1 MRPFEIMEANIMLPI
16 GLSIKSGRIAPIARY
31 LGSIIVLSRGIK
43 NTSPKNMPNEMP
55 RCPKRS
61 IRCFNVS
68 SLISIYLRIH

>member
-43 NTSPKNMPNEMP
+43 IQVRKIFPMKCLDVQREASGVFM
-55 RCPKRS
+55 
-61 IRCFNVS
+61 I
-68 SLISIYLRIH
+68 LHL